1 MTKAII
7 ISALLTA
14 GAAFGQDAPGDR
26 VTVPFSDPSRPRM
39 LKANLLNGS
48 ITVRGYEGKDVIIE
62 TRPRGSDRRRNV
74 PKKAEG
80 MHRIDIGS
88 YGLTA
93 EEQDNVVRVSTSPGR
108 GDVDLVIQVPVS
120 TSLQLRAVNGGS
132 IVVEHVGGEIDV
144 DNVNGPVKLMN
155 VSGVV
160 VAHAL
165 NGEVQVVMDQIQ
177 AGKAMSFSSLN
188 GDIDVT
194 LPADAKARVKMK
206 SDHGDVFSDFDIK
219 LEATSGSALEE
230 GTSGKGKYRVRLDKA
245 VYGTINGG
253 GPDMQF
259 TTLNGRIYIR
269 KKK

>member
-1 MTKAII
+1 MKSAFY
-7 ISALLTA
+7 ISTLLTV
-14 GAAFGQDAPGDR
+14 AAAWGQNSPSDR
-26 VTVPFSDPSRPRM
+26 VTVPFSDASRPGL
-39 LKANLLNGS
+39 LKASLINGS
-48 ITVRGYEGKDVIIE
+48 ITVKGYEGKDVIIVARSHGGE
-62 TRPRGSDRRRNV
+62 RRRDL

-80 MHRIDIGS
+80 MRRIDAGA

-93 EEQDNVVRVSTSPGR
+93 EEQDNVVRISTSPGR
-108 GDVDLVIQVPVS
+108 GDVDLVIQVPVA
-120 TSLQLRAVNGGS
+120 TSLQLRAINGGS
-132 IVVEHVGGEIDV
+132 INVDHVGGEIDV

-165 NGEVQVVMDQIQ
+165 NGEVQVVLDRIQ
-177 AGKAMSFSSLN
+177 PGKAMSFSSLN

-206 SDHGDVFSDFDIK
+206 SDHGGVFSDFDIK

-253 GPDMQF
+253 GADMQF
-259 TTLNGRIYIR
+259 TTLNGKIYIR